1 MTKVFTIDELKSVI
15 NMKDVVES
23 VDRTFK
29 GLAEGVVINPT
40 KVTLDLGENAPYP
53 PYDGFFNAMPAYIG
67 YQDVAGTNGSAVFWV
82 KKKSRSSI
90 YQWNDPSG
98 QSKTWY
104 I

>member
-1 MTKVFTIDELKSVI
+1 
-15 NMKDVVES
+15 MKDVVES

-67 YQDVAGTNGSAVFWV
+67 YQDVAGIKWV
-82 KKKSRSSI
+82 GGILGERKKAGLPFISCLLYTSRCV
-90 YQWNDPSG
+90 
-98 QSKTWY
+98 
-104 I
+104 

>member
-1 MTKVFTIDELKSVI
+1 MTKLFTIDELKSLI

-53 PYDGFFNAMPAYIG
+53 PYDGFFNAMPAYFG
-67 YQDVAGTNGSAVFWV
+67 YQEVAG
-82 KKKSRSSI
+82 I
-90 YQWNDPSG
+90 
-98 QSKTWY
+98 
-104 I
+104 